1 MHFAAVISA
10 MGLRVYANKE
20 REILILP
27 TLMHYVC
34 LMPVDQTH
42 RSYASKTI
50 LMPDLQIPKICSS
63 THEQKFNSV
72 SQKYSKN
79 ALRVDLMSKL
89 YHNIK

>member
-10 MGLRVYANKE
+10 MGLRVHANKE

-63 THEQKFNSV
+63 QHMNKNSI
-72 SQKYSKN
+72 QFP
-79 ALRVDLMSKL
+79 R
-89 YHNIK
+89 NIPKTRFMLT

>member
-20 REILILP
+20 REILILL

-50 LMPDLQIPKICSS
+50 LMPDLQIQTICSS
-63 THEQKFNSV
+63 THNENLIQFP
-72 SQKYSKN
+72 
-79 ALRVDLMSKL
+79 R
-89 YHNIK
+89 NIPKRHFMLT

>member
-34 LMPVDQTH
+34 LTRVDQTH

-50 LMPDLQIPKICSS
+50 LMPDLQIPTICSS
-63 THEQKFNSV
+63 THERKFNSV

-79 ALRVDLMSKL
+79 AIHVDLMSKL